1 MTMSSLKSQSPLK
14 HPQIHTVLPFPP
26 LPSQGC
32 CISGKEIEVHGSG
45 SPWSFSVI
53 RALADRPPL
62 VPSTMSCV
70 CWDLQFPIQTHMAPS
85 PGPPARVLSP
95 FSFLQCLSCILPNC
109 SLHICY
115 ILLFSF
121 LSCVAK
127 GAPKP
132 RGPIPT
138 FLPKAEWSQPTTSFH
153 TGAIIRGSCFPVTS
167 WVEVTP
173 ISLTSVAT
181 AI

>member
-1 MTMSSLKSQSPLK
+1 MTLSSIKSQSPLK

-70 CWDLQFPIQTHMAPS
+70 CWDLQFPIQTHMAHFSWPTS
-85 PGPPARVLSP
+85 KCPLTPFLPAASLLRSSKLLRERAPHRCYVLLSC
-95 FSFLQCLSCILPNC
+95 FLSCI
-109 SLHICY
+109 
-115 ILLFSF
+115 
-121 LSCVAK
+121 AK

-132 RGPIPT
+132 RVSALQGCRT
-138 FLPKAEWSQPTTSFH
+138 
-153 TGAIIRGSCFPVTS
+153 
-167 WVEVTP
+167 WV
-173 ISLTSVAT
+173 
-181 AI
+181 